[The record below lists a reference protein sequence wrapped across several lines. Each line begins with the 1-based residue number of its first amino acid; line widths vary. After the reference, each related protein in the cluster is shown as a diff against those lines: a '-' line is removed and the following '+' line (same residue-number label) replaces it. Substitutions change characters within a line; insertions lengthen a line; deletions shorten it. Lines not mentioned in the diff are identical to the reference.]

1 MSSMKLILIGTTAA
15 VVAAFSFVELP
26 STAPPE
32 PAPQRYPAPATP
44 GAREAVATTGE
55 TTSIHVR
62 GATLRVGDTAD
73 EVINT
78 LRPADLKGFDF
89 TSDPSQPDG
98 LLVTRHYN
106 VDGQS
111 FSLTMGRR
119 LPLGPDRIVRISTT
133 RPKDGEKRPSRAASS
148 PASLKRI
155 GRTEPRNGDLN

>member
-1 MSSMKLILIGTTAA
+1 MKLILIGTSAA
-15 VVAAFSFVELP
+15 VVAAFVFVELP
-26 STAPPE
+26 STAPAE
-32 PAPQRYPAPATP
+32 PPPQQTRATDTP
-44 GAREAVATTGE
+44 GAREVVATTGE
-55 TTSIHVR
+55 TTSIRVR

-133 RPKDGEKRPSRAASS
+133 RPQDGEKQSSRVASS
-148 PASLKRI
+148 PSSVKRI
-155 GRTEPRNGDLN
+155 GRTDARHGNLN

>member
-1 MSSMKLILIGTTAA
+1 
-15 VVAAFSFVELP
+15 
-26 STAPPE
+26 
-32 PAPQRYPAPATP
+32 
-44 GAREAVATTGE
+44 GE
-55 TTSIHVR
+55 STSIQVR

-119 LPLGPDRIVRISTT
+119 LPLGPDRRVRISTT
-133 RPKDGEKRPSRAASS
+133 RPHGEKRSQAAGSVPS
-148 PASLKRI
+148 PSLV
-155 GRTEPRNGDLN
+155 PP